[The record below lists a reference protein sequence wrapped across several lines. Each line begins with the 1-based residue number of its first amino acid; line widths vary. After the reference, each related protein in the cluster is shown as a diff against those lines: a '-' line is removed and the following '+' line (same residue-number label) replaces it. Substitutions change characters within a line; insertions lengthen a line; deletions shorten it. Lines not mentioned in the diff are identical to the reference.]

1 MRYIDK
7 SNRCNEFE
15 QWVTENKPAD
25 WREISTDLKHTL
37 HLHLWQEQQRLC
49 IYCQQVIP
57 EKIEKQSSKQIR
69 SHIEHI
75 RPRSTYPNL
84 RFDYHN
90 LSVSC
95 EGFDCA
101 ATGQPKKEFCE
112 HRKANEY
119 DETQFLH
126 PFELQDIEDY
136 FEYDIEGRIFANPH
150 KNQSEQQK
158 ADYMIKILA
167 LNHTQLIQM
176 RSETYLAATENE
188 TNINELLDEN
198 VSQLPAFFSML
209 KFFSFVN
216 PDSDVFTTS

>member
-7 SNRCNEFE
+7 SNRCNQFE

-25 WREISTDLKHTL
+25 WRELPTDLKHTL

-75 RPRSTYPNL
+75 RPQKWRDSDGNSFEHL

-101 ATGQPKKEFCE
+101 ATGEPKKEFCE
-112 HRKANEY
+112 HHKANEY
-119 DETQFLH
+119 DEEQFLH

-136 FEYDIEGRIFANPH
+136 FEYDTDGRIFANH
-150 KNQSEQQK
+150 YKNQSEQQK
-158 ADYMIKILA
+158 ANYMIKILA
-167 LNHTQLIQM
+167 LNHIQLIQM
-176 RSETYLAATENE
+176 RAETYLAATEKE
-188 TNINELLDEN
+188 SNINELLDEN

-209 KFFSFVN
+209 KSLFQI
-216 PDSDVFTTS
+216 